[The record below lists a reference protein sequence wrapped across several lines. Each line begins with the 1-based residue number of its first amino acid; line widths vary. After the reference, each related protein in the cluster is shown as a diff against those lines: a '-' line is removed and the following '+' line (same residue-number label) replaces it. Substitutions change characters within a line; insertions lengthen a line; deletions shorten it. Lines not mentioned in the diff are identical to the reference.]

1 MSKLLEELN
10 NLTNFDVNMIDE
22 LYDKLTKDEKN
33 ELFGI
38 RPVKKIES
46 FDVNMID
53 ELYDKLTKDEKNELF
68 GIRPIKKT
76 VIIDEE

>member
-38 RPVKKIES
+38 RP
-46 FDVNMID
+46 
-53 ELYDKLTKDEKNELF
+53 
-68 GIRPIKKT
+68 IKKT